1 MNLALLTFS
10 VLLLWISAIGLVGC
24 ATLPEP
30 VNAPHPVPLLAADVL
45 VTQRAVLTARGRQF
59 ALNGYLAQS
68 AIGGR
73 RLVITEM
80 FGQVLVDVLVKP
92 DGTVHVMRSS
102 RLFRPAWIG
111 RYVAADMQ
119 CVFGGAP
126 DAGCP
131 VQRLSATHFAVE
143 RRWYKLDLQ
152 IVDTKPG
159 PQPPE
164 LFDEKLEAKQ

>member
-1 MNLALLTFS
+1 MCRNFF
-10 VLLLWISAIGLVGC
+10 VLLLAWIAAGCVAPPPPPISAPRLMASIPTD
-24 ATLPEP
+24 A
-30 VNAPHPVPLLAADVL
+30 L

-68 AIGGR
+68 ATGGR
-73 RLVITEM
+73 RLIITEM
-80 FGQVLVDVLVKP
+80 FGQVMADVLVKP

-102 RLFRPAWIG
+102 RIFRPAWIE

-126 DAGCP
+126 DTGCP
-131 VQRLSATHFAVE
+131 VRRLSATHFVVE
-143 RRWYKLDLQ
+143 RSWYKLDLQ

-164 LFDEKLEAKQ
+164 LFDEKQEAKR

>member
-1 MNLALLTFS
+1 MRRNFF
-10 VLLLWISAIGLVGC
+10 VLLLAWVAAGC
-24 ATLPEP
+24 
-30 VNAPHPVPLLAADVL
+30 VAPPPPPFNSPQLMGSIPTDAL

-68 AIGGR
+68 ATRGR
-73 RLVITEM
+73 RLIITEM
-80 FGQVLVDVLVKP
+80 FGQVMADVLVKP
-92 DGTVHVMRSS
+92 DGSVHVMRSS
-102 RLFRPAWIG
+102 RIFRPSWIE

-126 DAGCP
+126 NAACP
-131 VQRLSATHFAVE
+131 VRRLSATHFVIE

-159 PQPPE
+159 LQRPE
-164 LFDEKLEAKQ
+164 LFDEKKDAKR